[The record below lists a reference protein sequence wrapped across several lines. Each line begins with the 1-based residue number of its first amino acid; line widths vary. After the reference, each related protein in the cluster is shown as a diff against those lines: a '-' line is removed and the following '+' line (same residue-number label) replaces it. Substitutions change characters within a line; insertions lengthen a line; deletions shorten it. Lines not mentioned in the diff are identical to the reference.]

1 MNIVVQTPDRVRV
14 SSKLRILFAMFVGL
28 FLLFTVTSSYSSE
41 PKDLEAERLQ
51 TFVIGRSDMSIAIV
65 HFSPRSPLPT
75 HWASKPGLIGI
86 YRKNKESDELKPEYK
101 TIDGRFDAVRIISKF
116 PYLLGDISA
125 KIRIE
130 SRWGGGRNYWRL
142 QSLNDW
148 DIPDSQ
154 YYVAAGDANA
164 RGILD
169 CHFFGPFPFAKSADI
184 YRLVELAIQAPRPNE
199 DDKPIRMYPP
209 EE

>member
-1 MNIVVQTPDRVRV
+1 MSNSIISLDRANTYTRLGNVIVIVAAFFLFFATV
-14 SSKLRILFAMFVGL
+14 SNYAI
-28 FLLFTVTSSYSSE
+28 T
-41 PKDLEAERLQ
+41 PKDNEAERLGA
-51 TFVIGRSDMSIAIV
+51 FVTGRRDMSLAVV
-65 HFSPRSPLPT
+65 HFSPRNPLPVD
-75 HWASKPGLIGI
+75 WVSDSKL
-86 YRKNKESDELKPEYK
+86 RKSYQKSKESDKLKPEYK
-101 TIDGRFDAVRIISKF
+101 TIDGRFDTVRIISKF

-125 KIRIE
+125 NIRVE

-154 YYVAAGDANA
+154 YYIAAGDANA

-169 CHFFGPFPFAKSADI
+169 CHFFGPFPFAKITDI
-184 YRLVELAIQAPRPNE
+184 YRLVELAIQVPRPNE
-199 DDKPIRMYPP
+199 DDKPIRMYPQ